1 MSVELLLGIAV
12 LGGLGAACRYVVST
26 LLSERRNWSGPGA
39 IALINLVGSLGLG
52 IAVGLALQGP
62 IAAWLATG
70 FFGGFTTFGTVSLD
84 IVRLAQSG
92 KYWQALWYSVGQLAV
107 AALFA
112 LAGALLFTMPPQ

>member
-12 LGGLGAACRYVVST
+12 LGGLGAACRYIVST
-26 LLSERRNWSGPGA
+26 LLTERWNWSGPGA
-39 IALINLVGSLGLG
+39 IAVVNVVGSMGLG
-52 IAVGLALQGP
+52 IAVGLALNGP
-62 IAAWLATG
+62 VAAWLATG

-92 KYWQALWYSVGQLAV
+92 KPWQALWYSVGQLAV

-112 LAGALLFTMPPQ
+112 IAGALLFTMPPQ